1 MLKNILN
8 LEGAQ
13 RLTKNEQK
21 LIKGGLQEMAIDDG
35 GACKKCC
42 WAGTTNCSTGVEGGT
57 SCVAGAVLT
66 NC

>member
-21 LIKGGLQEMAIDDG
+21 LIKGGLKDLAFDDG

-42 WAGTTNCSTGVEGGT
+42 WAGTNNCSTGVEGGT
-57 SCVAGAVLT
+57 SCVAGAELRD
-66 NC
+66 C